1 MTKNKISL
9 PKFNPKSLPYIA
21 AIAQAAQ
28 YAHAGYIFF
37 GWVGLGI
44 GIFLGVP
51 VSLSAATAA
60 SKINDIAKTRKRSAW
75 IALVLLFIISPAIIG
90 ISVYQEMNVAN
101 EIARGFASALW
112 GLSADLAVGLTGFI
126 IGGGLVEKETSE
138 KKTGSTGQ
146 TKATS
151 PNQKRSSAMSK
162 IVQCPHCLE
171 KMTQAKLNNHKS
183 SCESVSVFKKR

>member
-1 MTKNKISL
+1 MR
-9 PKFNPKSLPYIA
+9 KFDPRALPYIA

-51 VSLSAATAA
+51 VSLSAVTAA
-60 SKINDIAKTRKRSAW
+60 SKINDIAKKRKLSAW

-90 ISVYQEMNVAN
+90 ISVYQEMNVADN
-101 EIARGFASALW
+101 IARGFASALW

-126 IGGGLVEKETSE
+126 IGGGLVEKETKKESAPQPPRKKKKVAQPITDTQLQKYWLRNPEATNTEVAQHFGVTRQAISKRRE
-138 KKTGSTGQ
+138 KLYSIGE
-146 TKATS
+146 
-151 PNQKRSSAMSK
+151 R
-162 IVQCPHCLE
+162 
-171 KMTQAKLNNHKS
+171 
-183 SCESVSVFKKR
+183 